1 MDLERTADIVMTG
14 LPLPVVLSMVFA
26 GNVVSALGL
35 LSFSAIALIRLTST
49 GVRQWTNQ
57 HQWLFL
63 GMLLLIYLPTML
75 DAMP

>member
-14 LPLPVVLSMVFA
+14 LPLPVALWMVFA

-35 LSFSAIALIRLTST
+35 LSFSAIALIRLAST

-63 GMLLLIYLPTML
+63 GMLLLIFIPTML

>member
-14 LPLPVVLSMVFA
+14 LPLPVALWMVIA

-35 LSFSAIALIRLTST
+35 LCFSAIALLRLTST

-63 GMLLLIYLPTML
+63 GMLLLIFLPTML